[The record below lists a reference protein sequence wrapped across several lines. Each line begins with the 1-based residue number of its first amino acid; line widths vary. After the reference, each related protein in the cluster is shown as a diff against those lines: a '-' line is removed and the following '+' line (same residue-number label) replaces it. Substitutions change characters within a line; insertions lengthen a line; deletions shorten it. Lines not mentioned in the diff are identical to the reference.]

1 MSGLRAHVVFCVVLL
16 TGGLVIPLH
25 GQSSEYDQEL
35 RKGIDAAQHGDLKE
49 AEKHYRAAIKA
60 QPDSWEAHSRLA
72 DTFFFRARFQDSVPE
87 YEKAREL
94 AAAAHLA
101 PADER
106 HLNDQLAIAYLI
118 GGNSDKAVEVYR
130 SAIAKDPD
138 YPPYYYNLACA
149 FAAKGDLDQALSNL
163 REAYARRDKWPQGQV
178 FPSPRKDASF
188 KRYLGDEKFEK
199 LGKEMGF

>member
-1 MSGLRAHVVFCVVLL
+1 MRFRTHALFCLVLFAGAL
-16 TGGLVIPLH
+16 ISLSS
-25 GQSSEYDQEL
+25 GQSNEYDQEL
-35 RKGIDAAQHGDLKE
+35 KKGIDASQHGDLKE

-60 QPDSWEAHSRLA
+60 QPDQWEAHSRLG
-72 DTFFFRARFQDSVPE
+72 DTFFYRARFQDSTPE
-87 YEKAREL
+87 YERAREL

-101 PADER
+101 PSDER

-118 GGNSDKAVEVYR
+118 GGNSDKAIEVYR
-130 SAIAKDPD
+130 SAIAKDSD

-149 FAAKGDLDQALSNL
+149 FAAKGDLDDALSNL

-188 KRYLGDEKFEK
+188 KRYVGDEKFEK
-199 LGKEMGF
+199 LAKEMGF